1 MSSLEASQTLRHQA
15 QPLTALGRYWTSCVL
30 GQSPPNT
37 ALDRGSCTFNNN
49 HYFST
54 YRQLTCLHR
63 YYVLVATCVF
73 LRKHEWLRNACLAA
87 VLVVPS
93 ISALHGIVLTSYH
106 VNSQFQFHPKTTYM
120 TGLKPHSRRSRSRHL
135 WSLGNLF
142 DRLIY
147 RRGWVDDDIELA
159 LFAQVIGGDLAL
171 SSVREHQLYER
182 TNGHRNV
189 ALFPNSL

>member
-1 MSSLEASQTLRHQA
+1 MHKAHFFRSHSFSDVNLSCRCIRASLCGSVARPQPCRLLQRWTMSSLEASQTLRHQV
-15 QPLTALGRYWTSCVL
+15 QPLTALGRYSTSCVL
-30 GQSPPNT
+30 GLSPLNT

-87 VLVVPS
+87 ALVVPS

-106 VNSQFQFHPKTTYM
+106 VNGQFQFP
-120 TGLKPHSRRSRSRHL
+120 PRRPTRQ
-135 WSLGNLF
+135 G
-142 DRLIY
+142 
-147 RRGWVDDDIELA
+147 
-159 LFAQVIGGDLAL
+159 
-171 SSVREHQLYER
+171 
-182 TNGHRNV
+182 
-189 ALFPNSL
+189 